1 MIDTFINLNRQFKPT
16 STDKNDLDSKQQNL
30 ESLLSSSYEPL
41 ITWQELIKKP
51 RVVVLAEPGTG
62 KTVEL
67 EQAAKRLIEQRK
79 KAFFCRIELLH
90 KFPILDCLDI
100 DLKDDF
106 KSWTQDGSVAWF
118 FLDSV
123 DEAKLT
129 DPNNFEYALRRL
141 ASEIGNRW
149 DRARIIVS
157 CRVHD
162 WYAHHDFK
170 TFINIL
176 KYPKTINKKEEN
188 GQLVLETNKDS
199 EIKPKDVVH
208 HLMPLDKAQ
217 TRIFVREKGIQNA
230 DEFMESLLQNDFGI
244 FADRPQDLIELI
256 DYWLEKKRFG
266 GLLEM
271 LQFNIAKKLAEVDPD
286 RSNILPMT
294 AGDTEYGAERLAAA
308 TTYCKKNGFVLPDK
322 SSVEHS
328 LKSSF
333 ISPEA
338 IVPEWNS
345 LQVKTL
351 LSRAIFDEAI
361 YGTVRFHH
369 RMVREYLTARWLKQL
384 LTKQTNRRKIE
395 SLLFITQYGR
405 KVIPPSMQPIVAW
418 LAIWDTRILGIAR
431 NIAPEIFFRYGDPSS
446 FPFNVRG
453 SLLIELTKKYDLCP
467 YPSLHFDFK
476 MLKRFA
482 SQDLSSTI
490 EKLLIKYND
499 NKDIRNL
506 LLTIIWQGRI
516 QGLAQLVSSFA
527 LNSKIEVYSRIY
539 ALDALKEID
548 TQKNCQDVIQKI
560 ISTEVSIDP
569 HISRQIINLFY
580 PETISVDQLLQIL
593 EKTEVKDK
601 YSDIDG
607 QIEKVILAEQDNIK
621 LKTLLEGIIR
631 LITREP
637 LFKRDY
643 FALSTKYKWLIRHA
657 ITLVNKFIISKDA
670 YVLTP
675 EFLSLY
681 LAFINAETHLGSFN
695 KYKGESWKEPA
706 REWSEFRYQ
715 FFWNTVRKVRQVEKP
730 NPIEYWGQVNFRMNG
745 LWRPAF
751 EDLENLFSDL
761 DTKLNKDDK
770 LVALSAILKIYVD
783 QGRPEKLW
791 CRMKKA
797 VKGISKLELA
807 LHNYFNPPPKS
818 EQQKEI
824 ERQDKLRQRQHLER
838 EQELRQNQ
846 VEWLKF
852 LNSKL
857 ELLRDV
863 KDNAKC
869 GAVSKASSYV
879 YNRLKDKSDN
889 SNEWAYSDWHLLIE
903 EFGEPVA
910 RAFCDGCKLYW
921 RYYNPCSQP
930 EWRTNNSVPYARII
944 GLTGLSMEAND
955 NPEWLEKLSNDEAA
969 AAAARYIPFE
979 LNRFPNWFDGF
990 YEVFPEHV
998 DRILLDEIT
1007 WEISKCDES
1016 NHGRVL
1022 SILSSYDYS
1031 LPRLYKDK
1039 IIELLEKHQPKN
1051 YYVLENSLLYLLKD
1065 DIDSSYEESLY
1076 KLSYKNFKQASD
1088 SQYKELWLA
1097 ILLQIKPSQ
1106 AIQVFKSW
1114 IEEVNT
1120 FQEQQQRVI
1129 NFCGSLNRRVRL
1141 LSDIAN
1147 SNHDA
1152 EVESLKILTLIV
1164 YKYVKPSEDIRHEGT
1179 YSPGKRDYAQRF
1191 RNDLVQILANTSGQA
1206 AYDALMELNKAII
1219 DKQTA
1224 EYLEYKAIER
1234 ATLDA
1239 ELEAWEDSDIAQFS
1253 DLAEKEPRSQL
1264 DLFNL
1269 TVSRLDDLKLD
1280 LEEGDDSNAAMYL
1293 NPKISEKFENKIDE
1307 EIIRNSFAY
1316 YLRKASNDQY
1326 TIDQENEYADGKRT
1340 DIRFNSPNVSAP
1352 IPIELKISDRW
1363 TYSKLLE
1370 RIENQLIKQYLSI
1383 SEYGVFFLVYQ
1394 GEKSYWKNRSKRLYF
1409 TDLVNALQLEA
1420 DRLAKKYSKSQIK
1433 VVGIDLNLR
1442 FANK

>member
-1 MIDTFINLNRQFKPT
+1 MTDFFIDLNRQFKPT
-16 STDKNDLDSKQQNL
+16 SIDKNDLDSEQQNL
-30 ESLLSSSYEPL
+30 ESLLSSNNEPL
-41 ITWQELIKKP
+41 LTWQELIKKP
-51 RVVVLAEPGTG
+51 RVVILAEPGTG
-62 KTVEL
+62 KTIEL
-67 EQAAKRLIEQRK
+67 EQAAKRLIEQGK
-79 KAFFCRIELLH
+79 KAFFCRIELLQ
-90 KFPILDCLDI
+90 KLPILDCLDI

-106 KSWTQDGSVAWF
+106 ENWTQDGSIAWF

-129 DPNNFEYALRRL
+129 DPKNFEYALRRL
-141 ASEIGNRW
+141 ASQIGNHWR
-149 DRARIIVS
+149 RARIIVS

-162 WYAHHDFK
+162 WYAYHDFK
-170 TFINIL
+170 TFIKIL
-176 KYPKTINKKEEN
+176 KYPKTINKEDN
-188 GQLVLETNKDS
+188 GQFVLETNKDS
-199 EIKPKDVVH
+199 DIEPKDVVH
-208 HLMPLDKAQ
+208 HLMPLNKDQ
-217 TRIFVREKGIQNA
+217 TKIFVREKGIQNA

-271 LQFNIAKKLAEVDPD
+271 LQFNIAKKLAEIDPD
-286 RSNILPMT
+286 RSNRLPMT
-294 AGDTEYGAERLAAA
+294 AGDTKYGAERLAAA

-322 SSVEHS
+322 SSVERS

-333 ISPEA
+333 ISPES
-338 IVPEWNS
+338 IIPEWNS
-345 LQVKTL
+345 LQIKTL

-384 LTKQTNRRKIE
+384 LAKQTNRRKVE
-395 SLLFITQYGR
+395 SLLFPTQYGR
-405 KVIPPSMQPIVAW
+405 KVIPSSMQPIVAW
-418 LAIWDTRILGIAR
+418 LAIWDTRILRIAR
-431 NIAPEIFFRYGDPSS
+431 DIAPEIFFRYGDPSS
-446 FPFNVRG
+446 FPLNVRR

-490 EKLLIKYND
+490 EKLLIKYTD

-516 QGLAQLVSSFA
+516 QGLAELVSTFA
-527 LNSKIEVYSRIY
+527 LDSEIEVYSRIY

-548 TQKNCQDVIQKI
+548 TKKNCQNIIQQI
-560 ISTEVSIDP
+560 ITIENSIDAY
-569 HISRQIINLFY
+569 ISGRIIILFY
-580 PETISVDQLLQIL
+580 PETISVEQLLQIL
-593 EKTEVKDK
+593 EKTEVEDR
-601 YSDIDG
+601 YSSLDG

-621 LKTLLEGIIR
+621 LKTLLEGIIG

-643 FALSTKYKWLIRHA
+643 FTLSTRYQWLIRHA
-657 ITLVNKFIISKDA
+657 ITLINKFIISKDA
-670 YVLTP
+670 YALTP
-675 EFLSLY
+675 EILSLY

-695 KYKGESWKEPA
+695 RYQGESWREPA

-715 FFWNTVRKVRQVEKP
+715 FFWNTVRKVRQIEKP
-730 NPIEYWGQVNFRMNG
+730 NPIKYWWQVNWRMNG
-745 LWRPAF
+745 LWQPVA
-751 EDLENLFSDL
+751 EDLEKLFSDL
-761 DTKLNKDDK
+761 DTKPNTDDK
-770 LVALSAILKIYVD
+770 LVALSAIFKIYVD
-783 QGRPEKLW
+783 LERPRKLC

-797 VKGISKLELA
+797 VKGTSELELA

-818 EQQKEI
+818 EQQKER
-824 ERQDKLRQRQHLER
+824 ERQDKLLQSQQLKR
-838 EQELRQNQ
+838 EQERQRNQ
-846 VEWLKF
+846 TEWLKVLNNNLNLLQDVRENAEKGSVTNAF
-852 LNSKL
+852 L
-857 ELLRDV
+857 
-863 KDNAKC
+863 
-869 GAVSKASSYV
+869 YV
-879 YNRLKDKSDN
+879 YQTFRDKSDN
-889 SNEWAYSDWHLLIE
+889 SDEWTDSDWHLLIE
-903 EFGEPVA
+903 EFGEPIT

-921 RYYNPCSQP
+921 RYYNPCSQL
-930 EWRTNNSVPYARII
+930 EWRTNSSIPYALII
-944 GLTGLSMEAND
+944 GLLGLSIEARD
-955 NPEWLEKLSNDEAA
+955 DSEWLEKLSHNEA

-979 LNRFPNWFDGF
+979 LNGFPSWFTSF

-998 DRILLDEIT
+998 DRVLLEDIV
-1007 WEISKCDES
+1007 WEISKCDETS
-1016 NHGRVL
+1016 HGKVL

-1031 LPRLYKDK
+1031 LPKLYKDK
-1039 IIELLEKHQPKN
+1039 IIELLEQYQPKN

-1065 DIDSSYEESLY
+1065 DIDSSYRGRLY
-1076 KLSYKNFKQASD
+1076 QLSYNNFEQASD
-1088 SQYKELWLA
+1088 SKHKELWLA
-1097 ILLQIKPSQ
+1097 ILLQIQPNQ

-1120 FQEQQQRVI
+1120 FREQQQRVI
-1129 NFCGSLNRRVRL
+1129 SFCGSLNRRVRL
-1141 LSDIAN
+1141 LSDITN
-1147 SNHDA
+1147 SDSKA
-1152 EVESLKILTLIV
+1152 EVESLKILIILI

-1179 YSPGKRDYAQRF
+1179 YSPDQRDYAQRF
-1191 RNDLVQILANTSGQA
+1191 RDSLVQLIVNIPGQVAYNT
-1206 AYDALMELNKAII
+1206 LMELNKAII

-1239 ELEAWEDSDIAQFS
+1239 ELEAWEDSDIAKFS

-1293 NPKISEKFENKIDE
+1293 NPKISGKFENKIDE

-1316 YLRKASNDQY
+1316 YLGKASNDRY

-1340 DIRFNSPNVSAP
+1340 DIRFNAPSVSAP
-1352 IPIELKISDRW
+1352 IPMELKISDRW
-1363 TYSKLLE
+1363 TYSELLE
-1370 RIENQLIKQYLSI
+1370 RIENQLIKQYMNI
-1383 SEYGVFFLVYQ
+1383 SEYGVFLLVYQ
-1394 GEKSYWKNRSKRLYF
+1394 GEKSYWQNDLRKRLCF
-1409 TDLVNALQLEA
+1409 TDLVNALQLKA
-1420 DRLAKKYSKSQIK
+1420 DRLAKKYSKSQIE
-1433 VVGIDLNLR
+1433 VIGIDFNLR